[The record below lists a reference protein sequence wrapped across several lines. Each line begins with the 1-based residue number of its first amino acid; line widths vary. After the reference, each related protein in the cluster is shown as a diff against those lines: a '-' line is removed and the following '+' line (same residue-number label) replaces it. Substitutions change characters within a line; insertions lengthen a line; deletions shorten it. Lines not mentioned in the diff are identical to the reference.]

1 MADQTSRPGR
11 LIAVDGSRGADV
23 IAEATRVAER
33 LRAHGVDCAISR
45 WDASGLFGE
54 LLQADPEALVVSPRM
69 LTLLYAADLVFR
81 LRWEIQPALAAG
93 RVIIAAPFVHTAVA
107 VGVGVGLPAAWVQD
121 VLRFA
126 PAAAALR
133 LTRERKRGRGWRP
146 SPTRGYGECCA
157 ALLAAAPSGLKRRK
171 ARSRAVAW
179 LEAAAEAGEGSSR
192 KAIVKALRTQEQV
205 AGSGEPAA
213 RADSHRT

>member
-1 MADQTSRPGR
+1 MADQASRPGR

-23 IAEATRVAER
+23 GDEATTLAER
-33 LRAHGVDCAISR
+33 LRARGVDCVISR

-54 LLQADPEALVVSPRM
+54 LLVADPATRVVSPRM
-69 LTLLYAADLVFR
+69 VTLLYAADLVFR

-93 RVIIAAPFVHTAVA
+93 RVVIAAPYVHTAVA
-107 VGVGVGLPAAWVQD
+107 VGVGMGLPTAWVQD

-126 PAAAALR
+126 PATAALR
-133 LTRERKRGRGWRP
+133 LARERKPGRGWRP

-157 ALLAAAPSGLKRRK
+157 ALLGAAPSGLTRRK
-171 ARSRAVAW
+171 ARSRAMAW
-179 LEAAAEAGEGSSR
+179 LAAVETGERSSR
-192 KAIVKALRTQEQV
+192 KAIVRAIRRQEQL
-205 AGSGEPAA
+205 AGSGTLEA